1 MTLIKELYN
10 YREMLFS
17 LVRKNLRGRYKG
29 SVLGFLWTFLIP
41 LLQLGVYTLVFS
53 VIMKS
58 GYDKYYLFLFTALVP
73 WVFFSGSVASGTGCI
88 WDQRNMVNKIY
99 FPREILPIAHVTYL
113 LVNMLLSL
121 LIVFAVLILSGH
133 GINLVAIL
141 YLPLVIFIEY
151 LLALGIT
158 MLMSALDVYFRDLQY
173 IMEILT
179 MAWQFLTPVMYGLD
193 VVPEELRTVFRFNPM
208 TSVIECFRDIMYY
221 QRIPDISTL
230 GLAAFMGVFFMMVG
244 VLAFGRLKRG
254 FSEGM

>member
-1 MTLIKELYN
+1 MNLIKELYD

-17 LVRKNLRGRYKG
+17 LVKKSLRGRYKG

-53 VIMKS
+53 VIMKA
-58 GYDKYYLFLFTALVP
+58 GYEKYYLFLFTALVP
-73 WVFFSGSVASGTGCI
+73 WMFFSSSVSAGTGCI
-88 WDQRNMVNKIY
+88 WDQRNLVNKIY

-121 LIVFAVLILSGH
+121 LIVFAVLIISGH
-133 GINLVAIL
+133 GINIVAVL
-141 YLPLVIFIEY
+141 YLPVVIFIEY

-173 IMEILT
+173 IMEILV

-193 VVPEELRTVFRFNPM
+193 AVPEELRTIFQFNPM
-208 TSVIECFRDIMYY
+208 TSIIICYRDIMYY
-221 QRIPDISTL
+221 KKIPDITTL
-230 GLAAFMGVFFMMVG
+230 GLAAFMGIFFVTIGTLVFG
-244 VLAFGRLKRG
+244 QLKKK